1 MNDTYESIEK
11 RKFAR
16 AKAEFILSYRINK
29 SVEMHM
35 WVGSEEVSAVMLD
48 LSETGMAILTKFNI
62 PVATVL
68 LLKFTLINFSADEDN
83 RLRTIE
89 MSAQVRNNI
98 PQDEGEHRLGIVF
111 TKISKKDKQA
121 ITDFV
126 QTTK

>member
-1 MNDTYESIEK
+1 
-11 RKFAR
+11 
-16 AKAEFILSYRINK
+16 
-29 SVEMHM
+29 
-35 WVGSEEVSAVMLD
+35 MLD

-68 LLKFTLINFSADEDN
+68 LLKFTLINFSADDDN

-89 MSAQVRNNI
+89 MSAEVRNNI
-98 PQDEGEHRLGIVF
+98 SQEKGEHRLGIVF